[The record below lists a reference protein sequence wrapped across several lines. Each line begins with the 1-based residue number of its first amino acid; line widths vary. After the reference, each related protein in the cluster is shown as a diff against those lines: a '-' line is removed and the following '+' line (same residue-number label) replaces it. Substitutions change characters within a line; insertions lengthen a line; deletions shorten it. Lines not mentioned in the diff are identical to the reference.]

1 MQTCMMEVVLDT
13 KNSGS
18 PLEATQ
24 NFPPPLLLNFSPS
37 ILPLALLSQGP
48 LLKFRS
54 LGGLFCGNINQK
66 PAGTVTCIL
75 QIYREP
81 GFTPGG
87 KQ

>member
-24 NFPPPLLLNFSPS
+24 NFPPSLLLNFSPS
-37 ILPLALLSQGP
+37 ILPLALLSQEP
-48 LLKFRS
+48 LLKF
-54 LGGLFCGNINQK
+54 NQK

-75 QIYREP
+75 QLYREP